1 MRDQRLLLED
11 ILMSIGIIE
20 DAVKDVSEAEL
31 KEDII
36 LQDGIIRR
44 FAVIGEATKNISS
57 ELKAKHKEVNW
68 KNVAAMRDF
77 LVHEYFEIDIG
88 IIWKAV
94 EADLPVLK
102 RNIKEMLKEIG

>member
-1 MRDQRLLLED
+1 MRDQKALLED
-11 ILMSIGIIE
+11 ILVSIEIIE
-20 DAVKDVSEAEL
+20 NALSEVSETEF
-31 KEDII
+31 KKDII

-77 LVHEYFEIDIG
+77 LVHEYFDIDIG

-94 EADLPVLK
+94 EVDLPVLK
-102 RNIKEMLKEIG
+102 RNIKEMLKKIV